1 MTLGRINKLETF
13 GSVDGPGIRF
23 VVFTQGCP
31 MRCKFCHNPE
41 TWDFGTKSA
50 NGTENG
56 SFEISAEDLLKKA
69 IRYKPY
75 WGSNGGITV
84 SGGEPLAQI
93 DFMIEFFEAAKAA
106 GVHTCVDTCGITF
119 RRTGDAFARIERL
132 MKATDLLLVDIK
144 HIDGEAHK
152 NLHTVELIWQF
163 LQQRGATRKS
173 ILFCIGGG
181 VLTDMGGFAAAT
193 FKRGITWINI
203 PTTLLG
209 MVDAAAGGKTGFNYG
224 GFKNEIGLIRDAKE
238 TIIDP
243 DFLKTLPPK
252 QFLSGFAEML
262 KHALISSP
270 LELASIR
277 AFDPNHP
284 DEEQLT
290 ELISRSVDIKNYIVD
305 SDPEET
311 GMRQTLNF
319 GHTVGHAI
327 EEYSLRH
334 DEEPLLHGYAVLY
347 GMVAELYLSVAKLG
361 FPERDLQTVVS
372 LMKEY
377 YGKPVCPCKDYDEL
391 ISLMQHDKKNPS
403 PDRITFTLLRSVGNY
418 QLGCTAGEEEI
429 REALDF
435 LFNC

>member
-1 MTLGRINKLETF
+1 MIFFFVFIVRSFKKSCNFAVKIKVSMTITTDIDLVLREQTALTPLEQ
-13 GSVDGPGIRF
+13 VF
-23 VVFTQGCP
+23 V
-31 MRCKFCHNPE
+31 
-41 TWDFGTKSA
+41 
-50 NGTENG
+50 
-56 SFEISAEDLLKKA
+56 
-69 IRYKPY
+69 
-75 WGSNGGITV
+75 
-84 SGGEPLAQI
+84 
-93 DFMIEFFEAAKAA
+93 
-106 GVHTCVDTCGITF
+106 
-119 RRTGDAFARIERL
+119 
-132 MKATDLLLVDIK
+132 LVDENTRVHALPLVLQTLPLPAEQILC
-144 HIDGEAHK
+144 IPAGEAYK
-152 NLHTVELIWQF
+152 TLHTVELIWQF
-163 LQQRGATRKS
+163 LEQREATRKS
-173 ILFCIGGG
+173 ILFCLGGG
-181 VLTDMGGFAAAT
+181 VLTDLGGFAAAT
-193 FKRGITWINI
+193 FKRGIIWINI

-224 GFKNEIGLIRDAKE
+224 GFKNEIGLIREAKE
-238 TIIDP
+238 TIINP
-243 DFLKTLPPK
+243 DFLKTLPPH

-270 LELASIR
+270 LELASIK

-284 DEEQLT
+284 DQEQLQ

-305 SDPEET
+305 CDPEET

-319 GHTVGHAI
+319 GHTIGHAI

-347 GMVAELYLSVAKLG
+347 GIVAELYLSTTQLG
-361 FPERDLQTVVS
+361 FPERDLQTIVAI
-372 LMKEY
+372 MKEY

-391 ISLMQHDKKNPS
+391 VSLMQHDKKNPS

>member
-1 MTLGRINKLETF
+1 MIITTDIDLVLREQTALTPLEQ
-13 GSVDGPGIRF
+13 VF
-23 VVFTQGCP
+23 V
-31 MRCKFCHNPE
+31 
-41 TWDFGTKSA
+41 
-50 NGTENG
+50 
-56 SFEISAEDLLKKA
+56 
-69 IRYKPY
+69 
-75 WGSNGGITV
+75 
-84 SGGEPLAQI
+84 
-93 DFMIEFFEAAKAA
+93 
-106 GVHTCVDTCGITF
+106 
-119 RRTGDAFARIERL
+119 
-132 MKATDLLLVDIK
+132 LVDENTRVQALPIILK
-144 HIDGEAHK
+144 TLPLPGEHILCIPAGEAHK
-152 NLHTVELIWQF
+152 TLHTVELIWQF
-163 LQQRGATRKS
+163 LEQQGATRRS
-173 ILFCIGGG
+173 ILFNLGGG

-224 GFKNEIGLIRDAKE
+224 GLKNEIGLIRDAKE
-238 TIIDP
+238 TIINP
-243 DFLKTLPPK
+243 EFLRTLPPK

-270 LELASIR
+270 LELASVC
-277 AFDPNHP
+277 AFDLNHP
-284 DEEQLT
+284 DFEQLQ

-334 DEEPLLHGYAVLY
+334 DEEPMLHGYAVLY
-347 GMVAELYLSVAKLG
+347 GMVAELYLSVSQLG
-361 FPERDLQTVVS
+361 FPERDLQKVVAI
-372 LMKEY
+372 MKEY

-403 PDRITFTLLRSVGNY
+403 PDRIIFTLLRSVGNY
-418 QLGCTAGEEEI
+418 QLGCSATEEEI
-429 REALDF
+429 RGALDF

>member
-1 MTLGRINKLETF
+1 MSKKNT
-13 GSVDGPGIRF
+13 
-23 VVFTQGCP
+23 
-31 MRCKFCHNPE
+31 KF
-41 TWDFGTKSA
+41 
-50 NGTENG
+50 
-56 SFEISAEDLLKKA
+56 
-69 IRYKPY
+69 
-75 WGSNGGITV
+75 
-84 SGGEPLAQI
+84 
-93 DFMIEFFEAAKAA
+93 AAKFLFSM
-106 GVHTCVDTCGITF
+106 TIT
-119 RRTGDAFARIERL
+119 
-132 MKATDLLLVDIK
+132 TDIDLVLREQTALTPLEQVFVLVDENTRI
-144 HIDGEAHK
+144 HALPLILQTLPLPVEQILCIPAGETHK
-152 NLHTVELIWQF
+152 TLHTVELIWQF
-163 LQQRGATRKS
+163 LEQRNATKRS
-173 ILFCIGGG
+173 ILLCVGGG

-224 GFKNEIGLIRDAKE
+224 GFKNEIGLIREAKE

-243 DFLKTLPPK
+243 DFLNTLPPK
-252 QFLSGFAEML
+252 QFLSGFAEMI

-284 DEEQLT
+284 DQELLK

-319 GHTVGHAI
+319 GHTIGHAI

-347 GMVAELYLSVAKLG
+347 GMVAELYLSVAQLH
-361 FPERDLQTVVS
+361 FPERDLQTVVAM
-372 LMKEY
+372 MKEY

-418 QLGCTAGEEEI
+418 QLGCTATEEQIKES
-429 REALDF
+429 LDF